1 MPISTSSP
9 SNDRRLPGKARA
21 VMDYQK
27 QKPGTTGVE
36 PAAGCL
42 VVTDR
47 AVADIVGWTV
57 LECYGVVGM
66 ASPNLRRG
74 VAYLLSRDRLHQG
87 IKVDQNGEQ
96 LRIKLYIIV
105 EYGLNV
111 AEVAGNV
118 RSQVAY
124 NVQRMIGRPVAAL
137 QIYVQG
143 VRVGE

>member
-1 MPISTSSP
+1 MSGSSFG
-9 SNDRRLPGKARA
+9 DGGELTQVRTDK
-21 VMDYQK
+21 M
-27 QKPGTTGVE
+27 VE
-36 PAAGCL
+36 GRL

-74 VAYLLSRDRLHQG
+74 VASLLSRDRLHQG
-87 IKVDQNGEQ
+87 IRVEQAPDQ
-96 LRIKLYIIV
+96 LRVRLYIIV

-124 NVQRMIGRPVAAL
+124 NVERMVGRPITTL

>member
-1 MPISTSSP
+1 MVAQS
-9 SNDRRLPGKARA
+9 RVEKELERLAPGEKGGEGR
-21 VMDYQK
+21 MII
-27 QKPGTTGVE
+27 
-36 PAAGCL
+36 
-42 VVTDR
+42 TDR

-66 ASPNLRRG
+66 ASPNLRQG
-74 VAYLLSRDRLHQG
+74 VASLLTRDRLHQG
-87 IKVDQNGEQ
+87 IKVSQAPDE
-96 LRIKLYIIV
+96 LHIKLYIIV

-124 NVQRMIGRPVAAL
+124 NVEKMVGRPVTTL
-137 QIYVQG
+137 RIYVQG

>member
-1 MPISTSSP
+1 MDEHGITIAGPHEST
-9 SNDRRLPGKARA
+9 A
-21 VMDYQK
+21 
-27 QKPGTTGVE
+27 GTMT
-36 PAAGCL
+36 
-42 VVTDR
+42 VTDR
-47 AVADIVGWTV
+47 AVADIVGLTV

-74 VAYLLSRDRLHQG
+74 VAALLSRDRLHHG
-87 IKVDQNGEQ
+87 IKVEQ
-96 LRIKLYIIV
+96 GSDELHIKLYIIV

-124 NVQRMIGRPVAAL
+124 NVERMLGRPATTL

>member
-1 MPISTSSP
+1 MYSDMEP
-9 SNDRRLPGKARA
+9 SAGSGAL
-21 VMDYQK
+21 
-27 QKPGTTGVE
+27 VE
-36 PAAGCL
+36 GRL

-47 AVADIVGWTV
+47 AIGDIVGWTV

-66 ASPNLRRG
+66 ASPSLRRG
-74 VAYLLSRDRLHQG
+74 VASLLTRDRLHQG
-87 IKVDQNGEQ
+87 IKVEQVSDQ
-96 LRIKLYIIV
+96 LRIRLYIIV

-111 AEVAGNV
+111 AEVAGSV

-124 NVQRMIGRPVAAL
+124 NVEKMTGRAVTAL

>member
-1 MPISTSSP
+1 MYSDMEP
-9 SNDRRLPGKARA
+9 SAGSGAL
-21 VMDYQK
+21 
-27 QKPGTTGVE
+27 VE
-36 PAAGCL
+36 GRL

-47 AVADIVGWTV
+47 AIGDIVGWTV

-66 ASPNLRRG
+66 ASPSLRRG
-74 VAYLLSRDRLHQG
+74 VASLLTRDRLHQG
-87 IKVDQNGEQ
+87 IKVEQVSDQ

-111 AEVAGNV
+111 AEVAGSV

-124 NVQRMIGRPVAAL
+124 NVEKMTGRAVTAL

>member
-1 MPISTSSP
+1 MDGSP
-9 SNDRRLPGKARA
+9 DAYSGIKLPAGDTRA
-21 VMDYQK
+21 V
-27 QKPGTTGVE
+27 GGHV
-36 PAAGCL
+36 

-47 AVADIVGWTV
+47 AVADIAGWTV

-66 ASPNLRRG
+66 AAPSLRQG
-74 VAYLLSRDRLHQG
+74 VASMLSRDRLHQG
-87 IKVDQNGEQ
+87 ISVEQ
-96 LRIKLYIIV
+96 TPEQIRIKLYIIV

-124 NVQRMIGRPVAAL
+124 AVEKMTGRPVTVL
-137 QIYVQG
+137 QVYVQG

>member
-1 MPISTSSP
+1 MDSQKADMAGAQP
-9 SNDRRLPGKARA
+9 S
-21 VMDYQK
+21 
-27 QKPGTTGVE
+27 TTG
-36 PAAGCL
+36 GM

-74 VAYLLSRDRLHQG
+74 VASLLSRDRLHQG
-87 IKVDQNGEQ
+87 IKVDQNGDQ

-111 AEVAGNV
+111 AEVAGSV

-124 NVQRMIGRPVAAL
+124 NVEKMIGRPVTTL

-143 VRVGE
+143 GRVGE

>member
-1 MPISTSSP
+1 MSDVAKTSDVVQGSM
-9 SNDRRLPGKARA
+9 L
-21 VMDYQK
+21 
-27 QKPGTTGVE
+27 
-36 PAAGCL
+36 
-42 VVTDR
+42 VTDR
-47 AVADIVGWTV
+47 AISDIVGWTV

-66 ASPNLRRG
+66 ASPNLRQG
-74 VAYLLSRDRLHQG
+74 VTALLSRDRLRQG
-87 IKVDQNGEQ
+87 IRVEQ
-96 LRIKLYIIV
+96 SDDRLRIKLYIIV

-124 NVQRMIGRPVAAL
+124 NVEKMTGRSITTL

>member
-1 MPISTSSP
+1 MDAQKAGMTGEESTI
-9 SNDRRLPGKARA
+9 G
-21 VMDYQK
+21 
-27 QKPGTTGVE
+27 GG
-36 PAAGCL
+36 L

-74 VAYLLSRDRLHQG
+74 VASLLSRDRLHQG
-87 IKVDQNGEQ
+87 IKVDQNGRE

-124 NVQRMIGRPVAAL
+124 NVEKMIGRPATTL

>member
-1 MPISTSSP
+1 MSSAP
-9 SNDRRLPGKARA
+9 GVNGETERRLSSGGP
-21 VMDYQK
+21 
-27 QKPGTTGVE
+27 VE
-36 PAAGCL
+36 GRM

-47 AVADIVGWTV
+47 AISDIIGLTV

-66 ASPNLRRG
+66 ASPSLRRG
-74 VAYLLSRDRLHQG
+74 VASLLARDRLHQG
-87 IKVDQNGEQ
+87 IRVEQAADQ

-118 RSQVAY
+118 RSQVSY
-124 NVQRMIGRPVAAL
+124 NVERMVGGPVTAL

>member
-1 MPISTSSP
+1 MSDGPAVNEKDITVVGP
-9 SNDRRLPGKARA
+9 HRDTGGRL
-21 VMDYQK
+21 VI
-27 QKPGTTGVE
+27 
-36 PAAGCL
+36 
-42 VVTDR
+42 TDR
-47 AVADIVGWTV
+47 AIGDIVGWTV

-74 VAYLLSRDRLHQG
+74 VAALLSRDRLHQG
-87 IKVDQNGEQ
+87 IRVEQGPDQ

-124 NVQRMIGRPVAAL
+124 NVQRMVGRPVTVL

>member
-1 MPISTSSP
+1 MTHVGAE
-9 SNDRRLPGKARA
+9 RTLEG
-21 VMDYQK
+21 Q
-27 QKPGTTGVE
+27 
-36 PAAGCL
+36 L
-42 VVTDR
+42 VVSDR
-47 AVADIVGWTV
+47 AIADIVGWTV

-74 VAYLLSRDRLHQG
+74 VASLLSRDRLHQG
-87 IKVDQNGEQ
+87 IKVEQTSEQ

-124 NVQRMIGRPVAAL
+124 NVERMVGHSIGAL

-143 VRVGE
+143 VRLGE

>member
-1 MPISTSSP
+1 MT
-9 SNDRRLPGKARA
+9 LGE
-21 VMDYQK
+21 VEE
-27 QKPGTTGVE
+27 TTNGRM
-36 PAAGCL
+36 

-47 AVADIVGWTV
+47 AIADIVGWTV

-66 ASPNLRRG
+66 ASPSLRRG
-74 VAYLLSRDRLHQG
+74 VAALLARDRLHQG
-87 IKVDQNGEQ
+87 IKVEQDAEQ
-96 LRIKLYIIV
+96 LRVKLYIIV

-124 NVQRMIGRPVAAL
+124 NVEKMIGRPITAL

-143 VRVGE
+143 VRVGD

>member
-1 MPISTSSP
+1 MDAQKAGMTGAESTI
-9 SNDRRLPGKARA
+9 
-21 VMDYQK
+21 
-27 QKPGTTGVE
+27 
-36 PAAGCL
+36 AGRL

-74 VAYLLSRDRLHQG
+74 VASLLSRDRLHQG
-87 IKVDQNGEQ
+87 IKVDQDGGQ

-124 NVQRMIGRPVAAL
+124 NVEKMIGLPATTL
-137 QIYVQG
+137 QLYVQG

>member
-1 MPISTSSP
+1 MEDQEVT
-9 SNDRRLPGKARA
+9 LTGAEE
-21 VMDYQK
+21 
-27 QKPGTTGVE
+27 TTG
-36 PAAGCL
+36 GRM

-47 AVADIVGWTV
+47 AIADIVGWTV

-74 VAYLLSRDRLHQG
+74 VAALLSRDRLHQG
-87 IKVDQNGEQ
+87 IKVDQDSDQ
-96 LRIKLYIIV
+96 LRVKLYIIV

-124 NVQRMIGRPVAAL
+124 NVEKMIGRPITAL

-143 VRVGE
+143 VRLGE

>member
-1 MPISTSSP
+1 MTT
-9 SNDRRLPGKARA
+9 KAPHSAIEGR
-21 VMDYQK
+21 MII
-27 QKPGTTGVE
+27 
-36 PAAGCL
+36 
-42 VVTDR
+42 TDR
-47 AVADIVGWTV
+47 AIADMVGWTV

-74 VAYLLSRDRLHQG
+74 MASLLSRDRLHQG
-87 IKVDQNGEQ
+87 IKVEQATEQ

-124 NVQRMIGRPVAAL
+124 NVERMVGRPVTAL

>member
-1 MPISTSSP
+1 MSERDTHP
-9 SNDRRLPGKARA
+9 
-21 VMDYQK
+21 
-27 QKPGTTGVE
+27 VE
-36 PAAGCL
+36 PERGDSADVPDVSGGT
-42 VVTDR
+42 VITDR

-66 ASPNLRRG
+66 ASPNLRLG
-74 VAYLLSRDRLHQG
+74 VASLLSRDRLHQG
-87 IKVDQNGEQ
+87 IKVEQ
-96 LRIKLYIIV
+96 TKEQVRIKLCIIV

-124 NVQRMIGRPVAAL
+124 NVERMTKRPVTSL

>member
-1 MPISTSSP
+1 VE
-9 SNDRRLPGKARA
+9 DQRLT
-21 VMDYQK
+21 
-27 QKPGTTGVE
+27 GTEADT
-36 PAAGCL
+36 AAEGRMII
-42 VVTDR
+42 TDR
-47 AVADIVGWTV
+47 AIGDIVGWTV

-74 VAYLLSRDRLHQG
+74 VAALLSRDRLHQG
-87 IKVDQNGEQ
+87 IRVEQDHDQ
-96 LRIKLYIIV
+96 LRVKLYIIV

-124 NVQRMIGRPVAAL
+124 NVERMVGRPVTAL